1 MKDDIRSG
9 FPGLV
14 VSVGRLVFHN
24 FSVFSAA
31 VWRVFPFFWE
41 VRWSSNTLFR
51 FDETFKNSRCT
62 LMRVEKLHFTVIRCT
77 PKVQSSFFLARRKN
91 PTLRLGAFLRL
102 RAGETHCEA
111 SR

>member
-24 FSVFSAA
+24 TLVFFPLEFGVFS
-31 VWRVFPFFWE
+31 FFWE

-62 LMRVEKLHFTVIRCT
+62 LMRVENFIS
-77 PKVQSSFFLARRKN
+77 Q
-91 PTLRLGAFLRL
+91 
-102 RAGETHCEA
+102 
-111 SR
+111 